1 MAWPDARRFT
11 GRTLLVPERVAAHSE
26 VKAPIKRLAMTKTLH
41 HRACHLCEAICGLTL
56 ETTQA
61 DDGSLAI
68 TSIKGDALDTFSR
81 GHICPKAVA
90 LQDIQNDPDRLHQ
103 PMLRV
108 GSEWQPIAWE
118 DAFALVAER
127 LSGIQARHGQNAVAV
142 YQGNPSVHNYGLMTH
157 SNYFLGQLKTRNRFS
172 ATSVDQLPHH
182 LTSHLM
188 YGHGLL
194 LPIPDIDHTDFML
207 ILGGNPLA
215 SNGSIMTVP
224 DVEKRLKAI
233 QARGGKVVVVDPR
246 RSETAAMADQH
257 LFVRPGGDAALLFG
271 VLNTL
276 FAEHL
281 TRDSHLPIEGLDDVR
296 AAIAGFTADAMSRQC
311 AVPAEQIR
319 QLARDFAAAD
329 KAVCYGRMGVS
340 TQAFGTLCHWLVQ
353 LINLVTGN
361 LDRVGGAVCTT
372 PAVDLVAST
381 GGGHFNRW
389 QSRVS
394 ARPEYG
400 GELPVSA
407 LAEEM
412 LTAGEGQI
420 RALVTVAGNPV
431 LSTPNGR
438 QLEQALDG
446 LEFMVSID
454 LYINETTRYADLILP
469 STSALEND
477 HYDTTFNMFA
487 VRNVTRFN
495 RAILPKP
502 AGALHD
508 WEIFV
513 GLAKAFA
520 AQTGAALKPTLPPA
534 QMIDLGLRAGVYGD
548 ASAHKLSVERL
559 ADYPHGIDLGPLR
572 PNLAARLKTA
582 DGKVQAAPAVIL
594 ADLAR
599 FAAQPLPVADE
610 LLLIGRRHV
619 RSNNSWMHNY
629 HRLVKGKP
637 RHQLLMHPD
646 DLSRRQL
653 SDGQR
658 VRVSSRIGMIEV
670 EVVASLDM
678 MPGVVSLPHGRGH
691 GRPGVQMTIA
701 SGQPGASAN
710 DLTDERQL
718 DELSGNAALNGV
730 PVQVAAA

>member
-1 MAWPDARRFT
+1 
-11 GRTLLVPERVAAHSE
+11 
-26 VKAPIKRLAMTKTLH
+26 MTKTLH

-56 ETTQA
+56 EITEERN
-61 DDGSLAI
+61 GGPRI
-68 TSIKGDALDTFSR
+68 TSIKGDPQDRFSR

-90 LQDIQNDPDRLHQ
+90 LQDIQNDPDRLRQ
-103 PMLRV
+103 PMRRI
-108 GSEWQPIAWE
+108 GNQWQPIEWE
-118 DAFALVAER
+118 DAFVLVAER
-127 LSGIQARHGQNAVAV
+127 LAAIQEQHGRNAVAI

-157 SNYFLGQLKTRNRFS
+157 SNYFLGLLKTRNRFS

-182 LTSHLM
+182 LSSYLM

-207 ILGGNPLA
+207 ILGANPLA

-233 QARGGKVVVVDPR
+233 QERGGKVVVVDPR

-257 LFVRPGGDAALLFG
+257 LFVRPGGDVALLFG
-271 VLNTL
+271 LLNTL
-276 FAEHL
+276 FEEGL
-281 TRDSHLPIEGLDDVR
+281 TRDSHLPVDGLADVQQ
-296 AAIAGFTADAMSRQC
+296 AISAFTAETMSPLC
-311 AVPAEQIR
+311 SIPAAQIR

-340 TQAFGTLCHWLVQ
+340 TQAFGTLCHWLLQ
-353 LINLVTGN
+353 LLNLVSGN
-361 LDRVGGAVCTT
+361 LDRVGGALCTQ
-372 PAVDLVAST
+372 PAVDLVAATS
-381 GGGHFNRW
+381 GGHFNVW

-394 ARPEYG
+394 GLAEYG

-412 LTAGEGQI
+412 LTEGEGQV
-420 RALVTVAGNPV
+420 RALITVAGNPV

-438 QLEQALDG
+438 QLEQALGG
-446 LEFMVSID
+446 LDFMLSID

-477 HYDTTFNMFA
+477 HYDTTFNLFA
-487 VRNVTRFN
+487 VRNVSRFN

-502 AGALHD
+502 DGALHD

-520 AQTGAALKPTLPPA
+520 ARTQSTLKPTIAPA
-534 QMIDLGLRAGVYGD
+534 QMIDMGLRAGPYGD
-548 ASAHKLSVERL
+548 ASSFKLSL
-559 ADYPHGIDLGPLR
+559 ATLDQHPHGIDLGALQ
-572 PNLAARLKTA
+572 PNLATRLKT
-582 DGKVQAAPAVIL
+582 DNRRVQAAPAAIM
-594 ADLAR
+594 ADLQR
-599 FAAQPLPVADE
+599 FATLRAPPLEE

-646 DLSRRQL
+646 DLARRDL

-658 VRVSSRIGMIEV
+658 VRISSRVGAVEV
-670 EVVASLDM
+670 EVLASEDM
-678 MPGVVSLPHGRGH
+678 MPGVVSLPHGWGH
-691 GRPGVQMTIA
+691 ARPGVQMSIA
-701 SGQPGASAN
+701 VEQPGCSAN

-718 DELSGNAALNGV
+718 DELSGNAVLNGI
-730 PVQVAAA
+730 PVKVEAA

>member
-1 MAWPDARRFT
+1 MN
-11 GRTLLVPERVAAHSE
+11 RTE
-26 VKAPIKRLAMTKTLH
+26 H
-41 HRACHLCEAICGLTL
+41 HRACHLCEAICGLTI
-56 ETTQA
+56 ETATDPDA
-61 DDGSLAI
+61 TRRI
-68 TSIKGDALDTFSR
+68 TSIKGDPLDSFSR

-90 LQDIQNDPDRLHQ
+90 LQDIQNDPDRLRQ
-103 PMLRV
+103 PMLRS
-108 GSEWQPIAWE
+108 GDQWQPIAWQ
-118 DAFALVAER
+118 DAFDLVAER
-127 LSGIQARHGQNAVAV
+127 LSDLQQRDGQNAVAV

-157 SNYFLGQLKTRNRFS
+157 SNYFLGLLKTRNRFS

-182 LTSHLM
+182 LTSFLM
-188 YGHGLL
+188 YGHGML

-233 QARGGKVVVVDPR
+233 QIRGGKVVVVDPR
-246 RSETAAMADQH
+246 RSETAAIADQH

-271 VLNTL
+271 LLHTL
-276 FAEHL
+276 FEEGL
-281 TRDSHLPIEGLDDVR
+281 TRESHLPVDGLDQVR
-296 AAIAGFTADAMSRQC
+296 AAIAELSAEAMSPRCGIASQ
-311 AVPAEQIR
+311 QIR

-329 KAVCYGRMGVS
+329 TAVCYGRMGVS

-361 LDRVGGAVCTT
+361 LDRVGGVLCTQ
-372 PAVDLVAST
+372 PAVDIVGST
-381 GGGHFNRW
+381 SGGHFNRW

-394 ARPEYG
+394 GLPEYG

-412 LTAGEGQI
+412 LVEGEGRV

-431 LSTPNGR
+431 LSTPNGL
-438 QLEQALDG
+438 QLERALED

-477 HYDTTFNMFA
+477 HYDTTFNTLA

-495 RAILPKP
+495 RAIFDKP
-502 AGALHD
+502 EGALHD

-520 AQTGAALKPTLPPA
+520 ARTGKELKPTLPPA
-534 QMIDLGLRAGVYGD
+534 QMIDYGLRSGRYGD
-548 ASAHKLSVERL
+548 ASEHQLSLAALDAH
-559 ADYPHGIDLGPLR
+559 PHGLDLGALQ
-572 PNLAARLKTA
+572 PNLRERLKTA
-582 DGKVQAAPAVIL
+582 NGHVQAAPDVIM

-599 FAAQPLPVADE
+599 FKDAPVVPAGQ

-646 DLSRRQL
+646 DLSSRGL
-653 SDGQR
+653 SDGQQ
-658 VRVSSRIGMIEV
+658 VQVSSRVGVIEV
-670 EVVASLDM
+670 QVLGSSDM
-678 MPGVVSLPHGRGH
+678 MPGVVSLPHGWGH
-691 GRPGVQMTIA
+691 ARQGVRMEIAYNQPGV
-701 SGQPGASAN
+701 SAN
-710 DLTDERQL
+710 DLTDERLL
-718 DELSGNAALNGV
+718 DVLSGNAVLNGV
-730 PVQVAAA
+730 PVQVAGC

>member
-1 MAWPDARRFT
+1 M
-11 GRTLLVPERVAAHSE
+11 
-26 VKAPIKRLAMTKTLH
+26 RLAMTKTLH
-41 HRACHLCEAICGLTL
+41 HRACHLCEAICGLTI
-56 ETTQA
+56 ETTVLP
-61 DDGSLAI
+61 DEGTRI
-68 TSIKGDALDTFSR
+68 TSIKGDSLDSFSR

-90 LQDIQNDPDRLHQ
+90 LQDIQNDPDRLRQ
-103 PMLRV
+103 PMRRV
-108 GSEWQPIAWE
+108 GEQWQAIGWQE
-118 DAFALVAER
+118 AFELVAER
-127 LSGIQARHGQNAVAV
+127 LADIQQRHGQNAVAV

-182 LTSHLM
+182 LSSFLM

-194 LPIPDIDHTDFML
+194 LPIADIDHTDFML

-233 QARGGKVVVVDPR
+233 QGRGGKVVVVDPR
-246 RSETAAMADQH
+246 RSETAAIADQH
-257 LFVRPGGDAALLFG
+257 MFVRPGGDAALLLG
-271 VLNTL
+271 LLNTL
-276 FAEHL
+276 FEEGL
-281 TRDSHLPIEGLDDVR
+281 TRVTHLPVDGLDEVR
-296 AAIAGFTADAMSRQC
+296 QAIAGLHAEAMSPRC
-311 AVPAEQIR
+311 GVPAEQIR

-329 KAVCYGRMGVS
+329 KAVCYGRMGIS

-361 LDRVGGAVCTT
+361 LDRVGGALCTQ

-381 GGGHFNRW
+381 SGGHFNLW

-394 ARPEYG
+394 GLPEYA

-412 LTAGEGQI
+412 LVEGEGQV
-420 RALVTVAGNPV
+420 RALITVAGNPV

-438 QLEQALDG
+438 RLDQALDG
-446 LEFMVSID
+446 LEFMLSID
-454 LYINETTRYADLILP
+454 LYINETTRHADLILP

-477 HYDTTFNMFA
+477 HYDTTFNTFA

-495 RAILPKP
+495 RAILEKP
-502 AGALHD
+502 EGALHD

-520 AQTGAALKPTLPPA
+520 AKTGRELKATMPPA
-534 QMIDLGLRAGVYGD
+534 QMIDYGLRSGLYGY
-548 ASAHKLSVERL
+548 ASDWKLSLETL
-559 ADYPHGIDLGPLR
+559 ANHPHGLDLGALQ
-572 PNLAARLKTA
+572 PNLASRLKTA
-582 DGKVQAAPAVIL
+582 NKRVQAAPEVIL

-599 FAAQPLPVADE
+599 FAAVALPDADE

-637 RHQLLMHPD
+637 RHQLLMHPA
-646 DLSRRQL
+646 DLARRGLVNGQQVSVTSRV
-653 SDGQR
+653 G
-658 VRVSSRIGMIEV
+658 VIEV
-670 EVVASLDM
+670 EVVESLDM
-678 MPGVVSLPHGRGH
+678 MPGVVSLPHGWGH
-691 GRPGVQMTIA
+691 GRAGVRMGIA
-701 SGQPGASAN
+701 QSQPGASAN
-710 DLTDERQL
+710 DLTDERSM
-718 DELSGNAALNGV
+718 DALSGNAVLNGV

>member
-1 MAWPDARRFT
+1 
-11 GRTLLVPERVAAHSE
+11 
-26 VKAPIKRLAMTKTLH
+26 MTKSLH
-41 HRACHLCEAICGLTL
+41 YRSCHLCEAICGLAI
-56 ETTQA
+56 ETETQP
-61 DDGSLAI
+61 DGSTQI
-68 TSIKGDALDTFSR
+68 RSIKGDPQDSFSR

-90 LQDIQNDPDRLHQ
+90 LQDIQTDPDRIRQ
-103 PMLRV
+103 PMRRI
-108 GSEWQPIAWE
+108 GEQWQAIGWDE
-118 DAFALVAER
+118 AFELVAER
-127 LSGIQARHGQNAVAV
+127 LRAIQAEHGANAVAV
-142 YQGNPSVHNYGLMTH
+142 YQGNPSVHNYGLITH
-157 SNYFLGQLKTRNRFS
+157 SNYFLGLLKTRSRFS

-194 LPIPDIDHTDFML
+194 IPIPDIDHTDFML

-246 RSETAAMADQH
+246 RSETAAIADQH
-257 LFVRPGGDAALLFG
+257 LFVRPGSDAALLLG
-271 VLNTL
+271 MLNTL
-276 FAEHL
+276 FEEGL
-281 TRDSHLPIEGLDDVR
+281 TRDSHLPVEGLEQVR
-296 AAIAGFTADAMSRQC
+296 AAIAGFHAEVMSARC
-311 AVPAEQIR
+311 GVPAHTIR
-319 QLARDFAAAD
+319 QLARDFVAAD

-340 TQAFGTLCHWLVQ
+340 TQAFGTLCQWLVQ
-353 LINLVTGN
+353 VINLVTGN
-361 LDRVGGAVCTT
+361 LDREGGVLCTS

-381 GGGHFNRW
+381 SGGHFNRW

-394 ARPEYG
+394 GLPEYG

-412 LTAGEGQI
+412 LTPGEGQI

-438 QLEQALDG
+438 QLEHALDG
-446 LEFMVSID
+446 LDFMLSVD
-454 LYINETTRYADLILP
+454 FYINETTRHADLILP
-469 STSALEND
+469 PTAPLEHD
-477 HYDTTFNMFA
+477 HYDTTFNVFA

-495 RAILPKP
+495 EAVLAKP
-502 AGALHD
+502 DGALHD

-520 AQTGAALKPTLPPA
+520 ARNGLELKPTMAPQ
-534 QMIDLGLRAGVYGD
+534 QMIDMGLRFGPYGD
-548 ASAHKLSVERL
+548 SSEHKLSL
-559 ADYPHGIDLGPLR
+559 ASLREHPHGLDLGPLR
-572 PNLAARLKTA
+572 PNLAARLKTPS
-582 DGKVQAAPAVIL
+582 KTVQAAPELLL

-599 FAAQPLPVADE
+599 FAEQEQPGEHE

-637 RHQLLMHPD
+637 RHQLLMNPA
-646 DLSRRQL
+646 DLVSRGL
-653 SDGQR
+653 NDGQR
-658 VRVSSRIGMIEV
+658 VQVRSRVGSIEV
-670 EVVASLDM
+670 EVAASDEVM
-678 MPGVVSLPHGRGH
+678 AGVVSLPHGWGH
-691 GRPGVQMTIA
+691 ARPGVQMDIA
-701 SGQPGASAN
+701 RAQPGASAN

-718 DELSGNAALNGV
+718 DALSGNAVLNGV
-730 PVQVAAA
+730 PVEVVAA

>member
-1 MAWPDARRFT
+1 
-11 GRTLLVPERVAAHSE
+11 
-26 VKAPIKRLAMTKTLH
+26 MTKTLH
-41 HRACHLCEAICGLTL
+41 HRASHLCEAICGLTL
-56 ETTQA
+56 ETTTS
-61 DDGSLAI
+61 DDGSIAI
-68 TSIKGDALDTFSR
+68 TSIKGDAQDTFSR

-108 GSEWQPIAWE
+108 GSEWQPIPWDE
-118 DAFALVAER
+118 AFALVAER
-127 LSGIQARHGQNAVAV
+127 LAGIQARHGQNAVAV

-182 LTSHLM
+182 LSSHLM

-194 LPIPDIDHTDFML
+194 LPIPDIDQTDFML

-271 VLNTL
+271 LLNTL
-276 FAEHL
+276 FSEHL
-281 TRDSHLPIEGLDDVR
+281 TRDSHLPVDGLEEVR
-296 AAIAGFTADAMSRQC
+296 RAVAGFTAEAMSAHC

-361 LDRVGGAVCTT
+361 LDRVGGALCTE
-372 PAVDLVAST
+372 PAVDLVAATS
-381 GGGHFNRW
+381 GGHFNRW

-394 ARPEYG
+394 GRPEYS

-412 LTAGEGQI
+412 LTEGEGQI

-446 LEFMVSID
+446 LEFMVSVD

-502 AGALHD
+502 EGALHD

-513 GLAKAFA
+513 GLAQAFA
-520 AQTGAALKPTLPPA
+520 ARTGNPLKPTLAPA
-534 QMIDLGLRAGVYGD
+534 QMIDLGLRAGAYGD
-548 ASAHKLSVERL
+548 ASSHKLSVAML
-559 ADYPHGIDLGPLR
+559 AEHPHGLDLGPLKA
-572 PNLAARLKTA
+572 NLAGRLKTA
-582 DGKVQAAPAVIL
+582 NGRVQAAPAVIL

-599 FAAQPLPVADE
+599 FAALPLPKVDE

-646 DLSRRQL
+646 DLASRQL

-670 EVVASLDM
+670 HVLASLEM
-678 MPGVVSLPHGRGH
+678 MPGVVSLPHGWGH
-691 GRPGVQMTIA
+691 DRPGVQMSIA
-701 SGQPGASAN
+701 SAQPGASAN

>member
-1 MAWPDARRFT
+1 MAWPDALRFT
-11 GRTLLVPERVAAHSE
+11 RRTLLVPAAVAAHSQA
-26 VKAPIKRLAMTKTLH
+26 KALIKRLAMTKTLH

-61 DDGSLAI
+61 EDGSLAI
-68 TSIKGDALDTFSR
+68 TSIKGDPLDTFSR

-118 DAFALVAER
+118 DAFALVAEK
-127 LSGIQARHGQNAVAV
+127 LAGIQARYGQNSVAV

-157 SNYFLGQLKTRNRFS
+157 SNYFLGLLKTRNRFS

-182 LTSHLM
+182 LSSHLM

-246 RSETAAMADQH
+246 RSETAAIADQH

-271 VLNTL
+271 LLNTL
-276 FAEHL
+276 FAENL
-281 TRDSHLPIEGLDDVR
+281 TRASHLPVDGLDDVR
-296 AAIAGFTADAMSRQC
+296 RAIAGFTAEAMSRQC
-311 AVPAEQIR
+311 ALPAEQIR

-329 KAVCYGRMGVS
+329 RAVCYGRMGVS

-361 LDRVGGAVCTT
+361 LDRPGGALCTT

-381 GGGHFNRW
+381 SGGHFNRW

-394 ARPEYG
+394 GRPEYG

-412 LTAGEGQI
+412 LTEGEGQI

-446 LEFMVSID
+446 LEFMVSVD

-487 VRNVTRFN
+487 VRNVSRFN

-502 AGALHD
+502 DGALHD

-520 AQTGAALKPTLPPA
+520 AHTGVALKPTLPPA
-534 QMIDLGLRAGVYGD
+534 QMIDFGLRAGVYGD
-548 ASAHKLSVERL
+548 ASSHQLSVAML
-559 ADYPHGIDLGPLR
+559 AEHPHGVDLGPLT

-582 DGKVQAAPAVIL
+582 NGRVQAAPAVIL

-599 FAAQPLPVADE
+599 FAAQPLPPADE

-637 RHQLLMHPD
+637 RHQLLMHPE
-646 DLSRRQL
+646 DLARRQL

-658 VRVSSRIGMIEV
+658 VKVSSRIGMIEV
-670 EVVASLDM
+670 EVAASLDM
-678 MPGVVSLPHGRGH
+678 MPGVVSLPHGWGH

-701 SGQPGASAN
+701 SRQPGASAN

-730 PVQVAAA
+730 PVHVAAA

>member
-1 MAWPDARRFT
+1 
-11 GRTLLVPERVAAHSE
+11 
-26 VKAPIKRLAMTKTLH
+26 MTKTLH

-56 ETTQA
+56 ETTRA
-61 DDGSLAI
+61 EDGSLAI
-68 TSIKGDALDTFSR
+68 TSIKGDPQDTFSR

-108 GSEWQPIAWE
+108 GSDWRPIAWDE
-118 DAFALVAER
+118 AFALVAER
-127 LSGIQARHGQNAVAV
+127 LAGIQARHGQNAVAV

-157 SNYFLGQLKTRNRFS
+157 SNYFLGLLKTRNRFS

-246 RSETAAMADQH
+246 RSETAAIADQH

-271 VLNTL
+271 LLNTL
-276 FAEHL
+276 FSENL
-281 TRDSHLPIEGLDDVR
+281 TRDTHLSVEGLDDVR
-296 AAIAGFTADAMSRQC
+296 RAIAGFTAQAMSHQC

-361 LDRVGGAVCTT
+361 LDRVGGALCTS

-394 ARPEYG
+394 GRPEYG

-412 LTAGEGQI
+412 LTEGEGQI

-446 LEFMVSID
+446 LEFMVSVD

-502 AGALHD
+502 DGALHD

-520 AQTGAALKPTLPPA
+520 AQTGVALKPTMPPA
-534 QMIDLGLRAGVYGD
+534 QMIDFGLRAGVYGD
-548 ASAHKLSVERL
+548 ASSHKLSVAML
-559 ADYPHGIDLGPLR
+559 ADHPHGVDLGALR
-572 PNLAARLKTA
+572 PNLCARLKTA
-582 DGKVQAAPAVIL
+582 DGKVQAAPSVIL

-599 FAAQPLPVADE
+599 FAAQPVPVADE

-646 DLSRRQL
+646 DLARRQL

-658 VRVSSRIGMIEV
+658 VRVSSRIGMVEV
-670 EVVASLDM
+670 EVMASLDM
-678 MPGVVSLPHGRGH
+678 MPGVVSLPHGWGH
-691 GRPGVQMTIA
+691 GRPGVQMSIA

>member
-1 MAWPDARRFT
+1 
-11 GRTLLVPERVAAHSE
+11 
-26 VKAPIKRLAMTKTLH
+26 MTKTLH

-61 DDGSLAI
+61 EDGSLAI
-68 TSIKGDALDTFSR
+68 TSIKGDPLDTFSR

-118 DAFALVAER
+118 DAFALVAEK
-127 LSGIQARHGQNAVAV
+127 LAGIQARYGQNSVAV

-157 SNYFLGQLKTRNRFS
+157 SNYFLGLLKTRNRFS

-182 LTSHLM
+182 LSSHLM

-246 RSETAAMADQH
+246 RSETAAIADQH

-271 VLNTL
+271 LLNTL
-276 FAEHL
+276 FAENL
-281 TRDSHLPIEGLDDVR
+281 TRASHLPVDGLDDVR
-296 AAIAGFTADAMSRQC
+296 RAIAGFTAEAMSRQC
-311 AVPAEQIR
+311 ALPAEQIR

-329 KAVCYGRMGVS
+329 RAVCYGRMGVS

-361 LDRVGGAVCTT
+361 LDRPGGALCTT

-381 GGGHFNRW
+381 SGGHFNRW

-394 ARPEYG
+394 GRPEYG

-412 LTAGEGQI
+412 LTEGEGQI

-446 LEFMVSID
+446 LEFMVSVD

-487 VRNVTRFN
+487 VRNVSRFN

-502 AGALHD
+502 DGALHD

-520 AQTGAALKPTLPPA
+520 AHTGVALKPTLPPA
-534 QMIDLGLRAGVYGD
+534 QMIDFGLRAGVYGD
-548 ASAHKLSVERL
+548 ASSHQLSVAML
-559 ADYPHGIDLGPLR
+559 AEHPHGVDLGPLT

-582 DGKVQAAPAVIL
+582 NGRVQAAPAVIL

-599 FAAQPLPVADE
+599 FAAQPLPLADE

-637 RHQLLMHPD
+637 RHQLLMHPE
-646 DLSRRQL
+646 DLARRQL

-658 VRVSSRIGMIEV
+658 VKVSSRIGMIEV
-670 EVVASLDM
+670 EVAASLDM
-678 MPGVVSLPHGRGH
+678 MPGVVSLPHGWGH

-701 SGQPGASAN
+701 SRQPGASAN

-730 PVQVAAA
+730 PVHVAAA

>member
-1 MAWPDARRFT
+1 
-11 GRTLLVPERVAAHSE
+11 
-26 VKAPIKRLAMTKTLH
+26 MTKTLN
-41 HRACHLCEAICGLTL
+41 HRACHLCEAICGLTI
-56 ETTQA
+56 ETTVSDNAGLQ
-61 DDGSLAI
+61 I
-68 TSIKGDALDTFSR
+68 TSIKGDPLDSFSR

-90 LQDIQNDPDRLHQ
+90 LQDIQNDPDRLRQ
-103 PMLRV
+103 PMQRV
-108 GSEWQPIAWE
+108 GNEWQAIGWDE
-118 DAFALVAER
+118 AFVLVAER
-127 LSGIQARHGQNAVAV
+127 LATIQERHGQNAVAV

-157 SNYFLGQLKTRNRFS
+157 SNYFLGLLKSRNRFS

-207 ILGGNPLA
+207 ILGANPLA

-257 LFVRPGGDAALLFG
+257 VFVRPGGDAALLFG

-276 FAEHL
+276 FSEGL
-281 TRDSHLPIEGLDDVR
+281 GRDSHLPVDGLDQVR
-296 AAIAGFTADAMSRQC
+296 QAIAPFDAEAMSPLC

-319 QLARDFAAAD
+319 QLARDFAAAPT
-329 KAVCYGRMGVS
+329 AVCYGRMGVS

-361 LDRVGGAVCTT
+361 LDRVGGALCTE

-381 GGGHFNRW
+381 SGGHFNLW

-394 ARPEYG
+394 GRPEYA

-412 LTAGEGQI
+412 LTGGEGQI
-420 RALVTVAGNPV
+420 RALITVAGNPV

-446 LEFMVSID
+446 LEFMVSVD

-487 VRNVTRFN
+487 VRNVSRFN

-502 AGALHD
+502 EGALHD

-520 AQTGAALKPTLPPA
+520 ARTGKELKPTLPPA
-534 QMIDLGLRAGVYGD
+534 QMIDFALRAGRYGD
-548 ASAHKLSVERL
+548 ASEHKLSVASL
-559 ADYPHGIDLGPLR
+559 FDHPHGVDLGALKA
-572 PNLAARLKTA
+572 NLGPRLKTPNQH
-582 DGKVQAAPAVIL
+582 VQAAPAAIL
-594 ADLAR
+594 ADLQR
-599 FAAQPLPVADE
+599 FAALQAPAADE
-610 LLLIGRRHV
+610 LLMIGRRHV

-629 HRLVKGKP
+629 YRLVKGKP

-646 DLSRRQL
+646 DLAQRGL

-658 VRVSSRIGMIEV
+658 VRVSSRVGEIEV
-670 EVVASLDM
+670 EVLGSPEM
-678 MPGVVSLPHGRGH
+678 MRGVVSLPHGWGH
-691 GRPGVQMTIA
+691 ARPGVQMGIA
-701 SGQPGASAN
+701 TAQPGSSAN

-730 PVQVAAA
+730 PVTVAAA

>member
-1 MAWPDARRFT
+1 
-11 GRTLLVPERVAAHSE
+11 
-26 VKAPIKRLAMTKTLH
+26 MTTTLH

-61 DDGSLAI
+61 QDGSLAI
-68 TSIKGDALDTFSR
+68 TSIKGDPLDSFSR

-103 PMLRV
+103 PMRRV
-108 GSEWQPIAWE
+108 GSQWQPIAWDE
-118 DAFALVAER
+118 AFALVAER
-127 LSGIQARHGQNAVAV
+127 LAGIQARHGQNAVAV

-157 SNYFLGQLKTRNRFS
+157 SNYFLGLLKTRNRFS

-194 LPIPDIDHTDFML
+194 LPIPDIDQTDFML

-246 RSETAAMADQH
+246 RSETAAIADQH

-276 FAEHL
+276 FTEGL
-281 TRDSHLPIEGLDDVR
+281 TRDSHLPVEGLDEVCR
-296 AAIAGFTADAMSRQC
+296 AIAGFHAEAMSRQC

-319 QLARDFAAAD
+319 QLARDFAGAD

-361 LDRVGGAVCTT
+361 LDRVGGALCTS

-381 GGGHFNRW
+381 SGGHFNRW

-394 ARPEYG
+394 GRPEYG

-412 LTAGEGQI
+412 LTEGEGQI

-477 HYDTTFNMFA
+477 HYDTTFNLFA

-502 AGALHD
+502 EGALHD

-520 AQTGAALKPTLPPA
+520 AHTGAVLKPTLPPA
-534 QMIDLGLRAGVYGD
+534 QMIDFGLRAGAYGD
-548 ASAHKLSVERL
+548 ASSHKLSVAML
-559 ADYPHGIDLGPLR
+559 ADHPHGVDLGPLK
-572 PNLAARLKTA
+572 PNLGARLKTA

-599 FAAQPLPVADE
+599 FTAQPLPVADE

-646 DLSRRQL
+646 DLASRQL

-658 VRVSSRIGMIEV
+658 VRVSSRIGMVEV
-670 EVVASLDM
+670 EVAASTDM
-678 MPGVVSLPHGRGH
+678 MPGVVSLPHGWGH
-691 GRPGVQMTIA
+691 GRPGVQMSIA
-701 SGQPGASAN
+701 SNQPGASAN

-730 PVQVAAA
+730 PVKVAAA

>member
-1 MAWPDARRFT
+1 
-11 GRTLLVPERVAAHSE
+11 
-26 VKAPIKRLAMTKTLH
+26 MTKTLH

-56 ETTQA
+56 ETTQ
-61 DDGSLAI
+61 DETGSLAI
-68 TSIKGDALDTFSR
+68 TSIKGDPLDTFSR

-108 GSEWQPIAWE
+108 GSEWQPIPWE

-127 LSGIQARHGQNAVAV
+127 LAGIQARHGQNAVAV

-157 SNYFLGQLKTRNRFS
+157 SNYFLGLLKTRNRYS

-182 LTSHLM
+182 LSSHLM

-246 RSETAAMADQH
+246 RSETAAIADQH

-271 VLNTL
+271 LLNTL
-276 FAEHL
+276 FAEGL
-281 TRDSHLPIEGLDDVR
+281 TRASHLPVEGLDDVR
-296 AAIAGFTADAMSRQC
+296 QAIAGFTAEAMSPQC

-361 LDRVGGAVCTT
+361 LDRVGGALCTT

-394 ARPEYG
+394 GRPEYG

-412 LTAGEGQI
+412 LTEGEGQI

-446 LEFMVSID
+446 LEFMVSVD

-502 AGALHD
+502 EGALHD

-520 AQTGAALKPTLPPA
+520 AHTGVALKPTMPPA
-534 QMIDLGLRAGVYGD
+534 QMIDFGLRAGTYGD
-548 ASAHKLSVERL
+548 ASPHKLSVAML
-559 ADYPHGIDLGPLR
+559 ADHPHGVDLGPLT
-572 PNLAARLKTA
+572 PNLAARLKTV
-582 DGKVQAAPAVIL
+582 DGKVQAAPSVIM

-599 FAAQPLPVADE
+599 FAAQPLPVANE

-646 DLSRRQL
+646 DLADRQL

-658 VRVSSRIGMIEV
+658 VRVSSRIGMVEV

-678 MPGVVSLPHGRGH
+678 MPGVVSLPHGWGH
-691 GRPGVQMTIA
+691 GRPGVQMSIA
-701 SGQPGASAN
+701 SSQPGASAN

-730 PVQVAAA
+730 PVKVAAA

>member
-1 MAWPDARRFT
+1 
-11 GRTLLVPERVAAHSE
+11 
-26 VKAPIKRLAMTKTLH
+26 MTKTLH
-41 HRACHLCEAICGLTL
+41 HRACHLCEAICGLTI
-56 ETTQA
+56 ETTTSEDRVQ
-61 DDGSLAI
+61 I
-68 TSIKGDALDTFSR
+68 TSIKGDPLDTFSR

-90 LQDIQNDPDRLHQ
+90 LQDIQNDPDRLRQ

-108 GSEWQPIAWE
+108 GSEWQPIEWE
-118 DAFALVAER
+118 AAFALVAER
-127 LSGIQARHGQNAVAV
+127 LGAIQARHGQNAVAI

-157 SNYFLGQLKTRNRFS
+157 SNYFLGLLKTRNRFS
-172 ATSVDQLPHH
+172 ATSVDQLPQH
-182 LTSHLM
+182 LSSYLM

-194 LPIPDIDHTDFML
+194 LPIPDIDNTDFML

-233 QARGGKVVVVDPR
+233 QARGGKLVVVDPR

-257 LFVRPGGDAALLFG
+257 LFIRPGGDAALLFG
-271 VLNTL
+271 LLSTL
-276 FAEHL
+276 FQEGL
-281 TRDSHLPIEGLDDVR
+281 TRDSHLPVDGLDDVR
-296 AAIAGFTADAMSRQC
+296 EAVAGFTAEAMSSLC

-361 LDRVGGAVCTT
+361 LDRVGGALCTS

-381 GGGHFNRW
+381 AGGHFNRW

-394 ARPEYG
+394 GLPEYG

-412 LTAGEGQI
+412 LSEGEGQV

-495 RAILPKP
+495 RAILAKP
-502 AGALHD
+502 EGALHD

-520 AQTGAALKPTLPPA
+520 ALTGKELKPTMPPA
-534 QMIDLGLRAGVYGD
+534 QMIDMGLRLGRYGD
-548 ASAHKLSVERL
+548 ASEHKLSVQAL
-559 ADYPHGIDLGPLR
+559 AGHPHGVDLGPLR
-572 PNLAARLKTA
+572 PNLGKRLKTPEQR
-582 DGKVQAAPAVIL
+582 VQAAPPEIL

-599 FAAQPLPVADE
+599 FAAQQVPEAGE
-610 LLLIGRRHV
+610 LLMIGRRHV

-646 DLSRRQL
+646 DLASRGL
-653 SDGQR
+653 DDGQR
-658 VRVSSRIGMIEV
+658 VRVSSRVGMIEV
-670 EVVASLDM
+670 EVLASLEM
-678 MPGVVSLPHGRGH
+678 MPGVVSLPHGWGH
-691 GRPGVQMTIA
+691 ARPGVQMSIA
-701 SGQPGASAN
+701 SGQPGSSAN